1 MPAPVDKAAKD
12 FQEVTVT
19 FRLPSSSDEAMKSHS
34 LLSAS
39 LLILVSLLFQPTAV
53 HAQANRGGGARLSY
67 LSADDRVHL
76 MKVRKQVLESQ
87 PDLKTEQE
95 SLEKEWKFVKGKGTD
110 ATPEDKETLR
120 NNFQAHNEKM
130 NAAMLQADPSIAPV
144 LDQVKAH
151 RQAQLEQHAGAGGS
165 SL

>member
-95 SLEKEWKFVKGKGTD
+95 SLEKEWKFVKGK
-110 ATPEDKETLR
+110 ETLR